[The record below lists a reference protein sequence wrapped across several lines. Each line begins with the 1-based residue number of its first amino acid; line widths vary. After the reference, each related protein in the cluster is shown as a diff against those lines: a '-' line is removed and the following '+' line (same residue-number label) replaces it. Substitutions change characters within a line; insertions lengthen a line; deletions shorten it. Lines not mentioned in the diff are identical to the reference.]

1 MKTFLIGGTLTG
13 LLLLLMVSGAFDVV
27 IMVGALDPG
36 FAPVSVVRELCQ
48 AAKPG
53 QSRT

>member
-1 MKTFLIGGTLTG
+1 MKTYLIGGTLTG
-13 LLLLLMVSGAFDVV
+13 LLLLLVSGAFDVV